1 MTVGEVERGEALLVI
16 AALLRDMDL
25 REGKTC
31 DRSDAQ
37 SGKDER
43 ISGREPRV
51 AIRDDFLGAAGKK
64 DGERFRRECD
74 LRECL
79 PAPRMPRGQGEL
91 YELYRHLFRVVGEGF
106 HDIAL
111 MIDHRELLCCERQKR
126 ALKEDGKK
134 NDEEGDMEDDVIHR
148 RLRISNDGK
157 YDGRGAAKACEGDQS
172 ACGSGRFE
180 RGKESED
187 AEGPCHEGQE
197 ERDEEGRPCD
207 LRELRWRGEK
217 SKQEED
223 HHGEKSSFQKQY

>member
-43 ISGREPRV
+43 ISGGELCI
-51 AIRDDFLGAAGKK
+51 AIRDDLLGAAGKK

-79 PAPRMPRGQGEL
+79 SAPRMPRGQGEL
-91 YELYRHLFRVVGEGF
+91 DELYRHLFRVVREGL

-111 MIDHRELLCCERQKR
+111 LIDHRELLCGERQKC
-126 ALKEDGKK
+126 ALK
-134 NDEEGDMEDDVIHR
+134 
-148 RLRISNDGK
+148 
-157 YDGRGAAKACEGDQS
+157 
-172 ACGSGRFE
+172 
-180 RGKESED
+180 
-187 AEGPCHEGQE
+187 
-197 ERDEEGRPCD
+197 
-207 LRELRWRGEK
+207 
-217 SKQEED
+217 
-223 HHGEKSSFQKQY
+223 